1 AVAKKAST
9 TANSS
14 IVEEQLKLVGGV
26 ISRERLAEAQNL
38 SFIGDVGDVAGNA
51 NIPGQPWLGA
61 EIACLGHTRRG
72 KIAHCHVAARGD
84 EPAHQLASHT
94 AAATRNDRKLAG
106 EIEHPMPPSPRSRR
120 SACAGA
126 PSGPATTYNRPPRAD
141 KRPVCLSRMPMLAT
155 AGNHAKVRRGGPA
168 HPPCAPLPPPPPLL
182 VGMAPAPRRCPPAAP

>member
-1 AVAKKAST
+1 MRYIWSQRRPKAVDAARIDNMRCIGLHQHRQEGTRTEIDATPADVEGPLPLCAAVAKKAST

-51 NIPGQPWLGA
+51 NIPGQPWLDA

-72 KIAHCHVAARGD
+72 KIAHCHVAALGD

-94 AAATRNDRKLAG
+94 AAATRNDRKL
-106 EIEHPMPPSPRSRR
+106 
-120 SACAGA
+120 
-126 PSGPATTYNRPPRAD
+126 
-141 KRPVCLSRMPMLAT
+141 
-155 AGNHAKVRRGGPA
+155 
-168 HPPCAPLPPPPPLL
+168 
-182 VGMAPAPRRCPPAAP
+182 